1 MNLKFWI
8 IFAALTALFLVV
20 AGVTMC
26 VMELVSMQHEERKKK
41 RLAKKQK
48 EFEDSLFF
56 LAIGDEVKWFTST

>member
-1 MNLKFWI
+1 MNFKFCI

-26 VMELVSMQHEERKKK
+26 VMELVSMQHEERKNK

-48 EFEDSLFF
+48 EFEDSLFC
-56 LAIGDEVKWFTST
+56 LAIGDDIKWFTST